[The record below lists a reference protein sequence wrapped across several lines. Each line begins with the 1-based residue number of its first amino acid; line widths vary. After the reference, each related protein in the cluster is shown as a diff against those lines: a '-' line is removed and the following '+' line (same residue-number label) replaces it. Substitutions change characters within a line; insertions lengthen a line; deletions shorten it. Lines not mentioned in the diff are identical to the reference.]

1 MAKRGMGAVYTSCS
15 DCNVLRRIPDEHKE
29 EILLKYYDRHHRMF
43 EEAVTGKLEEYGC
56 CLIIDGHSFYPS
68 PLPYEMDQGEY
79 RPDICIGTDAYH
91 TPAWL
96 ACFICHY
103 FQKHGYETDLN
114 RPFSGAIVPEKY
126 YNRERRVISIMIEIN
141 RGLYMCGNDK
151 DEEGY
156 RRVKKDIAG
165 LIAGLMKIIP
175 YFLI

>member
-1 MAKRGMGAVYTSCS
+1 
-15 DCNVLRRIPDEHKE
+15 
-29 EILLKYYDRHHRMF
+29 MF
-43 EEAVTGKLEEYGC
+43 EEAVTGKLEAYGC

-79 RPDICIGTDAYH
+79 RPDIGIGTDAYH

-141 RGLYMCGNDK
+141 RGLYMCGNDR

-165 LIAGLMKIIP
+165 LIAGLRKILP
-175 YFLI
+175 CL